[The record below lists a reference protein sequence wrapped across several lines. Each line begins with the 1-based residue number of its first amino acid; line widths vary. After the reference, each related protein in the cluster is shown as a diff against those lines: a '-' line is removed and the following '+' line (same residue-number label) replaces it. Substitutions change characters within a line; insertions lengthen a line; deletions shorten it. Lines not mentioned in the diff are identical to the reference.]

1 MIEVHKLV
9 RERVRERRFVRS
21 QSLTSSFAQTGRA
34 TVRERYSC
42 QFANSDPSFANP
54 FANPF
59 TTPPCPLPPAPGAPL
74 LDFFDDGPRT
84 VERKRRRSL
93 AGKVVD
99 YPLDVA

>member
-1 MIEVHKLV
+1 MAVWIL
-9 RERVRERRFVRS
+9 RTAAAAAAR
-21 QSLTSSFAQTGRA
+21 LGRLA
-34 TVRERYSC
+34 VV
-42 QFANSDPSFANP
+42 
-54 FANPF
+54 
-59 TTPPCPLPPAPGAPL
+59 PL